1 MRLQAKNNFYGEFR
15 DFSETKGQNNKLS
28 MEQEYILVD
37 KVKLNEI
44 MGVLADLKEGL
55 HQIKFELESLKNMTN
70 QSEYITESEL
80 ARELGTTKRYV
91 ANIRLRGELPFIRFG
106 GENGKVVYT
115 RSDVA
120 RFMNRRKV
128 GVY

>member
-15 DFSETKGQNNKLS
+15 DFSETKGQNNKLI

-91 ANIRLRGELPFIRFG
+91 ANMRLRGELPFIRFG

>member
-1 MRLQAKNNFYGEFR
+1 MRLQDKNNFYGEFR
-15 DFSETKGQNNKLS
+15 DFSETKAQNNKLN

-91 ANIRLRGELPFIRFG
+91 ANMRLRGELPFIRFG

>member
-15 DFSETKGQNNKLS
+15 DFSETKGQNNKLI

>member
-1 MRLQAKNNFYGEFR
+1 MRLLAKNNFYGEFR
-15 DFSETKGQNNKLS
+15 DFSETKGQNNKLI

-44 MGVLADLKEGL
+44 MGVLTDLKEGL

-91 ANIRLRGELPFIRFG
+91 ANMRLRGELPFIRFG

>member
-1 MRLQAKNNFYGEFR
+1 MRLQDKNNFYGGYQ
-15 DFSETKGQNNKLS
+15 DFSAIKGQNNKLN

-37 KVKLNEI
+37 KVMLNEI
-44 MGVLADLKEGL
+44 MGMLAHLKEGMHHL
-55 HQIKFELESLKNMTN
+55 KFELESLKNMTH

-115 RSDVA
+115 RSDVSK
-120 RFMNRRKV
+120 FMNKRKI

>member
-1 MRLQAKNNFYGEFR
+1 MRLQDKNNFYGEFR
-15 DFSETKGQNNKLS
+15 DFSETKGQNNKLI

-91 ANIRLRGELPFIRFG
+91 ANMRLRGELPFIRFG

-115 RSDVA
+115 RCDVA